1 MRIGEQ
7 LFLLDTL
14 NPFIQEVFSTIY
26 ENQRRNQEEFN
37 ALITRDPKIFLTKK
51 KGQNSFIHDIASKK
65 RKSKLFEKS
74 VLKESIAS
82 LDNPK
87 DLRSASMINEV

>member
-26 ENQRRNQEEFN
+26 EN
-37 ALITRDPKIFLTKK
+37 
-51 KGQNSFIHDIASKK
+51 
-65 RKSKLFEKS
+65 
-74 VLKESIAS
+74 
-82 LDNPK
+82 
-87 DLRSASMINEV
+87 